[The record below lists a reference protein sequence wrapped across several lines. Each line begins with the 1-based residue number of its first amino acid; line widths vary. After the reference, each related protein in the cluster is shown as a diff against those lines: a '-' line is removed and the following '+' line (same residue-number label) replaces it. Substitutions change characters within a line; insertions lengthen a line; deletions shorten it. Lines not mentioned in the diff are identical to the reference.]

1 MRINEK
7 LGVPAGINAE
17 AKRLH
22 TLIFRDLEKITI
34 PNYKEGEDKIEVAKY
49 DIKFADL
56 DLKDI
61 PFSIDLVYYKE
72 FNKPKI
78 LSVSYGNSFSV
89 FHRDRKI
96 RLKSEAKESTLHL
109 TLAVGDTFTKEEFLD
124 EIKENVTTSCIAH
137 ELMHMYENSK
147 LDSKGITKKIQYASY
162 QGVNFGSKISEFTH
176 LLYFTTSIENVVR
189 PTEVYQSILDR
200 GITKD
205 QFEEFLQENEVIKTL
220 KEAKAFSLEK
230 FKGELESDEQVIKI
244 VENAKNSGYKSVGS
258 VSDDALNL
266 LFMNLVNVALGE
278 GKKII
283 DIFVS
288 QSQKVSTL
296 DLYRRLIGLAGE
308 SKEEDKETLEIADE
322 NFKKLVRGYIKY
334 QNNPMK
340 YFEKLE
346 KMLNFT
352 GDKMLRKI
360 YKLYD
365 MVPDVKS
372 TRESIINWELY
383 TKLNSNGVHITID
396 FEKFK
401 IN

>member
-7 LGVPAGINAE
+7 LGVPEGINQE

-22 TLIFRDLEKITI
+22 TLIFRDLEKISI

-61 PFSIDLVYYKE
+61 PLIIDFVYYKE
-72 FNKPKI
+72 LNKPEI
-78 LSVSYGNSFSV
+78 LSMAYGNSFSV

-96 RLKSEAKESTLHL
+96 RLKSEAKGSTLHL
-109 TLAVGDTFTKEEFLD
+109 KLAVGDALSKEEFLD

-147 LDSKGITKKIQYASY
+147 LESKGITKNIQYASY
-162 QGVNFGSKISEFTH
+162 QGVSIVPKISKFTY
-176 LLYFTTSIENVVR
+176 LLYYTTSIENVVR
-189 PTEVYQSILDR
+189 PTEVYQSILDG

-205 QFEEFLQENEVIKTL
+205 QFEEFLQENKAIKTL
-220 KEAKAFSLEK
+220 KEAKTFSLEK
-230 FKGELESDEQVIKI
+230 FKGELESDEEVIKM
-244 VENAKNSGYKSVGS
+244 VENAKNTGYKTIGS
-258 VSDDALNL
+258 VSDDALNI
-266 LFMNLVNVALGE
+266 LFINLVNAALSE
-278 GKKII
+278 GKNII
-283 DIFVS
+283 DTFIS
-288 QSQKVSTL
+288 QNQKVTAL
-296 DLYRRLIGLAGE
+296 DLFRSFLGLGDE
-308 SKEEDKETLEIADE
+308 PEDDKETLEIADE
-322 NFKKLVRGYIKY
+322 NFKKLVSGYIKY

-346 KMLNFT
+346 KMINFT

-396 FEKFK
+396 FEKF
-401 IN
+401 NRN

>member
-7 LGVPAGINAE
+7 LGVPEGINEE

-34 PNYKEGEDKIEVAKY
+34 PNYKEGEDRIEVAKY

-61 PFSIDLVYYKE
+61 PFLIDFVYYKE
-72 FNKPKI
+72 LNKPEI

-96 RLKSEAKESTLHL
+96 RLKSEAKRSTLHL
-109 TLAVGDTFTKEEFLD
+109 MLAVGDAFTEEEFLD
-124 EIKENVTTSCIAH
+124 EVKENVTTSCIAH

-147 LDSKGITKKIQYASY
+147 LGSKGIIKGIQYASY
-162 QGVNFGSKISEFTH
+162 QGVNFGSKISKFTH
-176 LLYFTTSIENVVR
+176 LLYYTTSIENVVR
-189 PTEVYQSILDR
+189 PTEVYQSILDK

-205 QFEEFLQENEVIKTL
+205 QFEEFLQENKVIKTL

-230 FKGELESDEQVIKI
+230 FKGELESDEQVNKI
-244 VENAKNSGYKSVGS
+244 VENAKNSGYKSIGS

-296 DLYRRLIGLAGE
+296 DLFRSILGLAGE
-308 SKEEDKETLEIADE
+308 AKEEDKETLEIADE

-401 IN
+401 RN

>member
-1 MRINEK
+1 MNEK
-7 LGVPAGINAE
+7 NKLG
-17 AKRLH
+17 
-22 TLIFRDLEKITI
+22 
-34 PNYKEGEDKIEVAKY
+34 
-49 DIKFADL
+49 
-56 DLKDI
+56 
-61 PFSIDLVYYKE
+61 
-72 FNKPKI
+72 
-78 LSVSYGNSFSV
+78 
-89 FHRDRKI
+89 
-96 RLKSEAKESTLHL
+96 
-109 TLAVGDTFTKEEFLD
+109 
-124 EIKENVTTSCIAH
+124 
-137 ELMHMYENSK
+137 
-147 LDSKGITKKIQYASY
+147 SKGITKGIQYAYY
-162 QGVNFGSKISEFTH
+162 QGVNFGSKISKFTH
-176 LLYFTTSIENVVR
+176 LLYYTTSIENVVR
-189 PTEVYQSILDR
+189 PTEVYQSILDK

-205 QFEEFLQENEVIKTL
+205 QFEEFLQENKVIKTL

-230 FKGELESDEQVIKI
+230 FKGELESDEQVNKI
-244 VENAKNSGYKSVGS
+244 VENAKNSGYKSIGS

-296 DLYRRLIGLAGE
+296 DLFRRLIGLAGE
-308 SKEEDKETLEIADE
+308 AKEEDKETLEIADE

-334 QNNPMK
+334 QNNPLK

-401 IN
+401 RN

>member
-7 LGVPAGINAE
+7 LGVPEGINEE

-34 PNYKEGEDKIEVAKY
+34 PNYKGGEDTIEVAKY

-61 PFSIDLVYYKE
+61 PLIIDFVYYKE
-72 FNKPKI
+72 LNKPEI
-78 LSVSYGNSFSV
+78 LSMAYGNQFSV

-96 RLKSEAKESTLHL
+96 RLKSEAKRSTLHL
-109 TLAVGDTFTKEEFLD
+109 KLAVGDTFSKEEILD
-124 EIKENVTTSCIAH
+124 EIKEKVTTSCIAH
-137 ELMHMYENSK
+137 ELMHMYENYK
-147 LDSKGITKKIQYASY
+147 LKSKGITKRMQYNSY
-162 QGVNFGSKISEFTH
+162 QGVNIAPKISKFTY
-176 LLYFTTSIENVVR
+176 LLYYTSSIENVVR
-189 PTEVYQSILDR
+189 PTEVYQSISDK

-205 QFEEFLQENEVIKTL
+205 QFEEFLQENGVIKTL
-220 KEAKAFSLEK
+220 KEAKTFSLEK
-230 FKGELESDEQVIKI
+230 FKGELEFDEQVIKM
-244 VENAKNSGYKSVGS
+244 VENFKNSGYKSIGS
-258 VSDDALNL
+258 VSDDALNI
-266 LFMNLVNVALGE
+266 LFINLVNVALKE
-278 GKKII
+278 GKNII
-283 DIFVS
+283 DIFIL
-288 QSQKVSTL
+288 QSQKVGSL
-296 DLYRRLIGLAGE
+296 GLFRSLLRLAGE
-308 SKEEDKETLEIADE
+308 SKEDKETLEIADE

-372 TRESIINWELY
+372 TRESIINWELH

-401 IN
+401 RN

>member
-1 MRINEK
+1 
-7 LGVPAGINAE
+7 
-17 AKRLH
+17 
-22 TLIFRDLEKITI
+22 
-34 PNYKEGEDKIEVAKY
+34 
-49 DIKFADL
+49 
-56 DLKDI
+56 
-61 PFSIDLVYYKE
+61 
-72 FNKPKI
+72 
-78 LSVSYGNSFSV
+78 
-89 FHRDRKI
+89 
-96 RLKSEAKESTLHL
+96 
-109 TLAVGDTFTKEEFLD
+109 
-124 EIKENVTTSCIAH
+124 
-137 ELMHMYENSK
+137 MYENSK
-147 LDSKGITKKIQYASY
+147 LESKGIIKGIQYASY
-162 QGVNFGSKISEFTH
+162 QGVNFGSKISKFAH
-176 LLYFTTSIENVVR
+176 LLYYTTSIENVVR
-189 PTEVYQSILDR
+189 PTEVYQSILDG

-205 QFEEFLQENEVIKTL
+205 QFEEFLQENKVIKTL

-258 VSDDALNL
+258 VSDDALNI
-266 LFMNLVNVALGE
+266 LFMNLANVALRE
-278 GKKII
+278 GKNII

-296 DLYRRLIGLAGE
+296 DLFRRLIGLAGE
-308 SKEEDKETLEIADE
+308 SEEDKETLEIADE

-334 QNNPMK
+334 QNNPLK

-401 IN
+401 RN